1 MYENA
6 DISFNDKLCL
16 TKIIINKYPTLSIN
30 KIFLDI
36 YIKAETLQQK
46 FHLFLPFDKILTIDG
61 LFIEYN

>member
-46 FHLFLPFDKILTIDG
+46 FHQQPK
-61 LFIEYN
+61 